1 MAEIKK
7 IFQNRNNL
15 LMIIILIIGI
25 AIIVLPGMKPDVT
38 KDTVEVADETRGEEE
53 RLSGILSQID
63 GAGRVSVMISY
74 ESTMEKEI
82 AYDGDMERAVTSG
95 GDVVVRR
102 EIYPGVKGVIV
113 IADGAAEP
121 SVRNAI
127 KEAVIAVTG
136 AAANHICVYSRS
148 GK

>member
-38 KDTVEVADETRGEEE
+38 NDTVEIADETRGEEE

-74 ESTMEKEI
+74 ESTMEKDI

-113 IADGAAEP
+113 IADGAADP
-121 SVRNAI
+121 VVRNAI

-136 AAANHICVYSRS
+136 AAANHICVYSR
-148 GK
+148 GGE